1 MKKLIIILL
10 TAIDV
15 GVLIFMLA
23 GCGSSQD
30 PDVPKEIKLPGRSL
44 ENRVVAYYFHG
55 NFRCSTCRK
64 LEQYSQEAIQQNFGP
79 ELSLGAVVFEVIN
92 VDESENQH
100 FINDYQL
107 YTKSLVLSL
116 VKNGKE
122 VKNKNLTMIWQLVGN
137 KEEYLNYVKSEL
149 EVFLKEL

>member
-1 MKKLIIILL
+1 MKKTIVTLLIGMGAVIL
-10 TAIDV
+10 V
-15 GVLIFMLA
+15 CMLA
-23 GCGSSQD
+23 GCGSSRNQ
-30 PDVPKEIKLPGRSL
+30 DVPKEMKPSGRLL

-55 NFRCSTCRK
+55 NFRCPTCRK
-64 LEQYSQEAIQQNFGP
+64 LEQYSQEAIQQNFGS
-79 ELSLGAVVFEVIN
+79 ELALGTVVFEAIN
-92 VDESENQH
+92 VDESKNQH

-137 KEEYLNYVKSEL
+137 KNEFLDYVKFEL
-149 EVFLKEL
+149 EDFLKDL